1 MQVLNAGWS
10 APFNITESAIDL
22 AITAQKIKKDQQMK
36 MVLLLLQSNGT
47 GPIVSI
53 FIRHCSSCIIA
64 TSTGWIKYKFA
75 VLRGNTLFM

>member
-36 MVLLLLQSNGT
+36 MVLLLLKVMEQVPSYQYLLDT
-47 GPIVSI
+47 
-53 FIRHCSSCIIA
+53 
-64 TSTGWIKYKFA
+64 
-75 VLRGNTLFM
+75 VLPA